1 MALGAE
7 MARPFPAGV
16 GGDEEEA
23 SAPARAATVFL
34 AVESDRAVDSVIWSD
49 EKQMKRE
56 LVAWAKAV
64 AASMEATK
72 NASSSFT
79 APRHRLRGRPW

>member
-7 MARPFPAGV
+7 MARPFLAAG
-16 GGDEEEA
+16 GGGEDEV
-23 SAPARAATVFL
+23 SARAAAAFVAAETTT
-34 AVESDRAVDSVIWSD
+34 DRPADPLLIWGD

-64 AASMEATK
+64 AAMAATTR
-72 NASSSFT
+72 SSPWPCT
-79 APRHRLRGRPW
+79 RHGG

>member
-7 MARPFPAGV
+7 MARPFPVAG
-16 GGDEEEA
+16 GSAEDEV
-23 SAPARAATVFL
+23 SARAAAATAFV
-34 AVESDRAVDSVIWSD
+34 AAETTTDRPVDPLLIWGD

-64 AASMEATK
+64 AAMAATTR
-72 NASSSFT
+72 SSPWPCT
-79 APRHRLRGRPW
+79 RHGG